1 MNYFKRNK
9 ENNPIH
15 NSIKNN
21 EILRNKFNQG
31 RQSLHIEY
39 TCRNTEDPNSQ
50 SNPEKEEQSWIHH
63 TF

>member
-9 ENNPIH
+9 EKNPIH

-31 RQSLHIEY
+31 RQSLQIEY
-39 TCRNTEDPNSQ
+39 TCRITKDPNSQ
-50 SNPEKEEQSWIHH
+50 SNPEKEEQSWRHH